1 MFISY
6 LQGLNHYN
14 TCATYFLT
22 PYIPLWG
29 TIGRTTQLAFPGART
44 LRIRVV
50 LTSLKIRRIVQVA
63 RDPTRQRTER
73 KLTKSSRLTPEAT
86 LPKVFS
92 ANARSNQSHQSS
104 RLTPEAK
111 QTVSSANAR
120 SKQTVFSA
128 NARSKPSSLLGS
140 RQKQTNKTYP
150 LTR

>member
-1 MFISY
+1 MREGKKRRVLCSSPPSSHNLSSISPSSVFHSLGPVLY
-6 LQGLNHYN
+6 
-14 TCATYFLT
+14 CV
-22 PYIPLWG
+22 PC
-29 TIGRTTQLAFPGART
+29 T

-104 RLTPEAK
+104 RLTPEANQQSPQLTLGANK
-111 QTVSSANAR
+111 QPSQLTLEANP
-120 SKQTVFSA
+120 QVFSA
-128 NARSKPSSLLGS
+128 HARS
-140 RQKQTNKTYP
+140 RQTR
-150 LTR
+150 LTL